1 MCILNAQK
9 ILYIRPMRRRPIGR
23 RSIMAKTFGKLNKSN
38 KMNNALN
45 NGMVITKGQE
55 TFRAEE
61 LLNGTITKESFLKM
75 GKIELPAAI
84 KANPL
89 MVLALSYDQDSKVGI
104 WTNKA
109 MNICTALPSEF
120 LNEDGKGANKQF
132 NRAFINAGKG
142 NGSNKHYER
151 IFNEELN
158 ISIFNLVADPDFK
171 VEAYYVSN
179 KEINMFDK
187 ALRNLDLA
195 ELNLID
201 VMNIQ
206 ADLWFLFRAWQESS
220 IDMVKDKAKQ
230 FAKGMDEILGAL
242 QVRTGV
248 SFTDILTNEYSLKSA
263 KYNKEIKTEDLPVI
277 NIDFAE
283 YDDEDEDGMFCE
295 TTLSEMQHQIRL
307 TAEEELQVI
316 ADGFMNSD
324 ITKYEVYNRAAQD
337 YPELAMLVMD
347 LFKVIKDYNN
357 VSREE
362 KQAGKKLI
370 SKDYALLRA
379 ILYNDAKE
387 LDIDITEVAQV
398 VLGVAGSA
406 GVYSY
411 VNKDGEEVIV
421 VKEFDAKTMSK
432 QLYAAELLLN
442 NIVVLEK
449 GILYNSPMIYDEQYI
464 MTEIEPHHIF
474 EDVENGVY
482 NFVDG
487 KAYDGETLLFDTNTE
502 YDGEVVVND
511 NGVFYLY
518 DPLCEVED
526 IPAINAVFTDEIIEE
541 DETPEHQVGVALEAA
556 LKELVAEQ
564 GVYSIEGDVIFVNG
578 LDVAA
583 VDAGYAVDNEEVVE
597 AQLTKF
603 YGVGGNRFNGETELR
618 RNHKFLLL
626 SYNDAEVEDYINN
639 ITQYC

>member
-1 MCILNAQK
+1 
-9 ILYIRPMRRRPIGR
+9 
-23 RSIMAKTFGKLNKSN
+23 MAKTYGKLNKSN
-38 KMNNALN
+38 KMNNAVN
-45 NGMVITKGQE
+45 NNVVIGKGQQ

-61 LLNGTITKESFLKM
+61 LLNGTITKESFLKL
-75 GKIELPAAI
+75 GKIELPATI

-89 MVLALSYDQDSKVGI
+89 MVIALSYDQDSKVGL
-104 WTNKA
+104 WTNRA

-120 LNEDGKGANKQF
+120 IDGEKGANHQF
-132 NRAFINAGKG
+132 TNAFINAGKG
-142 NGSNKHYER
+142 NGSNKHYTR
-151 IFNEELN
+151 IFDTALN
-158 ISIFNLVADPDFK
+158 ISVFGLVYDPAFE

-187 ALRNLDLA
+187 QLRNLDLE
-195 ELNLID
+195 ELNIID

-220 IDMVKDKAKQ
+220 IDMTKDKAKQ
-230 FAKGMDEILGAL
+230 FAKGMDEILGEL
-242 QVRTGV
+242 KVRTGV
-248 SFTDILTNEYSLKSA
+248 SFTDILTNEYTLKSA
-263 KYNKEIKTEDLPVI
+263 KYNKEIKTHELPTI

-283 YDDEDEDGMFCE
+283 YDDEDEDGYFCE

-337 YPELAMLVMD
+337 QPELAMLVMD
-347 LFKVIKDYNN
+347 LFRVIKDYNN

-362 KQAGKKLI
+362 KQAGKKLT

-379 ILYNDAKE
+379 ILYSDAKE

-449 GILYNSPMIYDEQYI
+449 GILYNSPMVYEEQFI
-464 MTEIEPHHIF
+464 LTEVEPHHIF
-474 EDVENGVY
+474 ADVENGTYKMV
-482 NFVDG
+482 NG
-487 KAYDGETLLFDTNTE
+487 NAYGEDDELLFDTNTD
-502 YDGEVVVND
+502 YNGEVIVND

-526 IPAINAVFTDEIIEE
+526 IPYINAVFTNEIIED

-556 LKELVAEQ
+556 LKALVAEQ

-583 VDAGYAVDNEEVVE
+583 VDAGYAVDSEEVVE
-597 AQLTKF
+597 TQLTKF

-626 SYNDAEVEDYINN
+626 NYDEAEVEDYVNN

>member
-1 MCILNAQK
+1 
-9 ILYIRPMRRRPIGR
+9 
-23 RSIMAKTFGKLNKSN
+23 MAKTYGKLNKSN
-38 KMNNALN
+38 KMNNAVN
-45 NGMVITKGQE
+45 NNVVIGKGQQ

-61 LLNGTITKESFLKM
+61 LLNGTITKESFLKL
-75 GKIELPAAI
+75 GKIELPATI

-89 MVLALSYDQDSKVGI
+89 MVIALSYDQDSKVGL
-104 WTNKA
+104 WTNRA

-120 LNEDGKGANKQF
+120 IDGDKGANHQF
-132 NRAFINAGKG
+132 TNAFINAGKG
-142 NGSNKHYER
+142 NGSNKHYTR
-151 IFNEELN
+151 IFDTALN
-158 ISIFNLVADPDFK
+158 ISVFGLVYDPAFE

-187 ALRNLDLA
+187 QLRNLDLE
-195 ELNLID
+195 ELNIID

-220 IDMVKDKAKQ
+220 IDMTKDKAKQ
-230 FAKGMDEILGAL
+230 FAKGMDEILGEL
-242 QVRTGV
+242 KVRTGV
-248 SFTDILTNEYSLKSA
+248 SFTDILTNEYTLKSA
-263 KYNKEIKTEDLPVI
+263 KYNKEIKTHELPTI

-283 YDDEDEDGMFCE
+283 YDDEDEDGYFCE

-337 YPELAMLVMD
+337 QPELAMLVMD
-347 LFKVIKDYNN
+347 LFRVIKDYNN

-362 KQAGKKLI
+362 KQAGKKLT

-379 ILYNDAKE
+379 ILYSDAKE

-449 GILYNSPMIYDEQYI
+449 GILYNSPMVYEEQFI
-464 MTEIEPHHIF
+464 LTEVEPHHIF
-474 EDVENGVY
+474 ADVENGTYKMV
-482 NFVDG
+482 NG
-487 KAYDGETLLFDTNTE
+487 NAYGEDDELLFDTNTD
-502 YDGEVVVND
+502 YNGEVIVND

-526 IPAINAVFTDEIIEE
+526 IPYINAVFTNEIIED

-556 LKELVAEQ
+556 LKDLVAEQ

-583 VDAGYAVDNEEVVE
+583 VDAGYAVDSEEVVE
-597 AQLTKF
+597 TQLTKF

-626 SYNDAEVEDYINN
+626 NYDEAEVEDYVNN

>member
-1 MCILNAQK
+1 
-9 ILYIRPMRRRPIGR
+9 
-23 RSIMAKTFGKLNKSN
+23 MAKTYGKLNKSN
-38 KMNNALN
+38 KMNNAVN
-45 NGMVITKGQE
+45 NNVVIGKGQQ

-61 LLNGTITKESFLKM
+61 LLNGTITKESFLKL
-75 GKIELPAAI
+75 GKIELPATI

-89 MVLALSYDQDSKVGI
+89 MVIALSYDQDSKVGL
-104 WTNKA
+104 WTNRA

-120 LNEDGKGANKQF
+120 IDGDKGANHQF
-132 NRAFINAGKG
+132 TNAFINAGKG
-142 NGSNKHYER
+142 NGSNKHYTR
-151 IFNEELN
+151 IFDTALN
-158 ISIFNLVADPDFK
+158 ISVFGLVYDPAFE

-187 ALRNLDLA
+187 QLRNLDLA

-220 IDMVKDKAKQ
+220 IDMTKDKAKQ
-230 FAKGMDEILGAL
+230 FAKGMDEILGEL
-242 QVRTGV
+242 KVRTGV
-248 SFTDILTNEYSLKSA
+248 SFTDILTNEYTLKSA
-263 KYNKEIKTEDLPVI
+263 KYNKEIKTHELPTI

-283 YDDEDEDGMFCE
+283 YDDEDEDGYFCE

-337 YPELAMLVMD
+337 QPELAMLVMD
-347 LFKVIKDYNN
+347 LFRVIKDYNN

-362 KQAGKKLI
+362 KQAGKKLT

-379 ILYNDAKE
+379 ILYSDAKE

-449 GILYNSPMIYDEQYI
+449 GILYNSPMVYEEQFI
-464 MTEIEPHHIF
+464 LTEVEPHHIF
-474 EDVENGVY
+474 ADVENGTYKMV
-482 NFVDG
+482 NG
-487 KAYDGETLLFDTNTE
+487 NAYGEDDEILFDTNTD
-502 YDGEVVVND
+502 YNGEVVVND

-526 IPAINAVFTDEIIEE
+526 IPYINAVFTNEIIED

-556 LKELVAEQ
+556 LKDLVAEQ

-583 VDAGYAVDNEEVVE
+583 VDAGYAVDSEEVVE
-597 AQLTKF
+597 TQLTKF

-626 SYNDAEVEDYINN
+626 NYDEAEVEDYVNN

>member
-1 MCILNAQK
+1 
-9 ILYIRPMRRRPIGR
+9 
-23 RSIMAKTFGKLNKSN
+23 MAKTFGKLNKSN
-38 KMNNALN
+38 KMNNAVN

-75 GKIELPAAI
+75 GKLELPAAI

-151 IFNEELN
+151 IFNTELN
-158 ISIFNLVADPDFK
+158 ISIFNLIADPSFE

-195 ELNLID
+195 ELNLVD

-248 SFTDILTNEYSLKSA
+248 SFTDILTNEYTLKSA
-263 KYNKEIKTEDLPVI
+263 KYNKEIKSEDRPVI

-283 YDDEDEDGMFCE
+283 YDDEDEDGIFCE
-295 TTLSEMQHQIRL
+295 TTLSEMQHEIRC
-307 TAEEELQVI
+307 TAEEELQAI
-316 ADGFMNSD
+316 ANGFMNSD
-324 ITKYEVYNRAAQD
+324 ITKYEVFNRAAQD

-347 LFKVIKDYNN
+347 LFRVIKDYNN
-357 VSREE
+357 TNRKE
-362 KQAGKKLI
+362 KQAGKKLT

-432 QLYAAELLLN
+432 QLYAAEYLLN

-464 MTEIEPHHIF
+464 MTEVEPHHIF
-474 EDVENGVY
+474 EDVENGTY

-487 KAYDGETLLFDTNTE
+487 KAYDGETLLFDTNTD
-502 YDGEVVVND
+502 YTGEVVVND

-518 DPLCEVED
+518 DPLCEVEN
-526 IPAINAVFTDEIIEE
+526 IPAINAVFTDEMIEE
-541 DETPEHQVGVALEAA
+541 DDVPEDQEGVALEAI
-556 LKELVAEQ
+556 LKQLIVDK
-564 GVYSIEGDVIFVNG
+564 GSYSIEGDVIFVNG
-578 LDVAA
+578 LDVAS
-583 VDAGYAVDNEEVVE
+583 VDAGYAVDSEEVAE
-597 AQLTKF
+597 IELTKF
-603 YGVGGNRFNGETELR
+603 YGIGGDCFREGKEEPSY
-618 RNHKFLLL
+618 RNNKFLLL
-626 SYNDAEVEDYINN
+626 SYNETEVEDYINS

>member
-1 MCILNAQK
+1 
-9 ILYIRPMRRRPIGR
+9 
-23 RSIMAKTFGKLNKSN
+23 
-38 KMNNALN
+38 MNNAVN
-45 NGMVITKGQE
+45 NNVVIGKGQQ

-61 LLNGTITKESFLKM
+61 LLNGTITKESFLKL
-75 GKIELPAAI
+75 GKIELPATI

-89 MVLALSYDQDSKVGI
+89 MVIALSYDQDSKVGL
-104 WTNKA
+104 WTNRA

-120 LNEDGKGANKQF
+120 IDGDKGANHQF
-132 NRAFINAGKG
+132 TNAFINAGKG
-142 NGSNKHYER
+142 NGSNKHYTR
-151 IFNEELN
+151 IFDTALN
-158 ISIFNLVADPDFK
+158 ISVFGLVYDPAFE

-187 ALRNLDLA
+187 QLRNLDLA

-220 IDMVKDKAKQ
+220 IDMTKDKAKQ
-230 FAKGMDEILGAL
+230 FAKGMDEILGEL
-242 QVRTGV
+242 KVRTGV
-248 SFTDILTNEYSLKSA
+248 SFTDILTNEYTLKSA
-263 KYNKEIKTEDLPVI
+263 KYNKEIKTHELPTI

-283 YDDEDEDGMFCE
+283 YDDEDEDGYFCE

-337 YPELAMLVMD
+337 QPELAMLVMD
-347 LFKVIKDYNN
+347 LFRVIKDYNN

-362 KQAGKKLI
+362 KQAGKKLT

-379 ILYNDAKE
+379 ILYSDAKE

-449 GILYNSPMIYDEQYI
+449 GILYNSPMVYEEQFI
-464 MTEIEPHHIF
+464 LTEVEPHHIF
-474 EDVENGVY
+474 ADVENGTYKMV
-482 NFVDG
+482 NG
-487 KAYDGETLLFDTNTE
+487 NAYGEDDEILFDTNTD
-502 YDGEVVVND
+502 YNGEVVVND

-526 IPAINAVFTDEIIEE
+526 IPYINAVFTNEIIED

-556 LKELVAEQ
+556 LKDLVAEQ

-583 VDAGYAVDNEEVVE
+583 VDAGYAVDSEEVVE
-597 AQLTKF
+597 TQLTKF

-626 SYNDAEVEDYINN
+626 NYNEAEVEDYINN

>member
-1 MCILNAQK
+1 MHKNI
-9 ILYIRPMRRRPIGR
+9 IYVRPMRRRPIGR
-23 RSIMAKTFGKLNKSN
+23 RFIMAKTFGKLNKSN
-38 KMNNALN
+38 KMNNVVN

-120 LNEDGKGANKQF
+120 LNKDGKGANKQF

-151 IFNEELN
+151 IFNTDLN

-337 YPELAMLVMD
+337 YPELAMSVMD

-387 LDIDITEVAQV
+387 LDVDITEVAQV

-464 MTEIEPHHIF
+464 MTEVEPHHIF

-518 DPLCEVED
+518 DPLCEVEN
-526 IPAINAVFTDEIIEE
+526 IPAINAVFTDEIIED
-541 DETPEHQVGVALEAA
+541 DEVPEHQVGVALEAA
-556 LKELVAEQ
+556 LKALVAEQ
-564 GVYSIEGDVIFVNG
+564 GVYSIEGDVIYVNG

-603 YGVGGNRFNGETELR
+603 YGIGGNRFNGETELR

-626 SYNDAEVEDYINN
+626 NYNDAEVEDYINN

>member
-1 MCILNAQK
+1 
-9 ILYIRPMRRRPIGR
+9 
-23 RSIMAKTFGKLNKSN
+23 MAKTYGKLNKSN
-38 KMNNALN
+38 KMNNAVN
-45 NGMVITKGQE
+45 NNVVIGKGQQ

-61 LLNGTITKESFLKM
+61 LLNGTITKESFLKL
-75 GKIELPAAI
+75 GKIELPATI

-89 MVLALSYDQDSKVGI
+89 MVIALSYDQDSKVGL
-104 WTNKA
+104 WTNRA

-120 LNEDGKGANKQF
+120 IDGDKGANHQF
-132 NRAFINAGKG
+132 TNAFINAGKG
-142 NGSNKHYER
+142 NGSNKHYTR
-151 IFNEELN
+151 IFDTALN
-158 ISIFNLVADPDFK
+158 ISVFGLVYDPAFE

-187 ALRNLDLA
+187 QLRNLDLA

-220 IDMVKDKAKQ
+220 IDMTKDKAKQ
-230 FAKGMDEILGAL
+230 FAKGMDEILGEL
-242 QVRTGV
+242 KVRTGV
-248 SFTDILTNEYSLKSA
+248 SFTDILTNEYTLKSA
-263 KYNKEIKTEDLPVI
+263 KYNKEIKTHELPTI

-283 YDDEDEDGMFCE
+283 YDDEDEDGYFCE

-337 YPELAMLVMD
+337 QPELAMLVMD
-347 LFKVIKDYNN
+347 LFRVIKDYNN

-362 KQAGKKLI
+362 KQAGKKLT

-379 ILYNDAKE
+379 ILYSDAKE

-421 VKEFDAKTMSK
+421 VKEFDAKTMNK

-449 GILYNSPMIYDEQYI
+449 GILYNSPMVYEEQFI
-464 MTEIEPHHIF
+464 LTEVEPHHIF
-474 EDVENGVY
+474 ADVENGTYKMV
-482 NFVDG
+482 NG
-487 KAYDGETLLFDTNTE
+487 NAYGEDDELLFDTNTD
-502 YDGEVVVND
+502 YNGEVIVND

-526 IPAINAVFTDEIIEE
+526 IPYINAVFTNEIIED

-556 LKELVAEQ
+556 LKDLVAEQ

-583 VDAGYAVDNEEVVE
+583 VDAGYAVDSEEVVE
-597 AQLTKF
+597 TQLTKF

-626 SYNDAEVEDYINN
+626 NYDEAEVEDYVNN

>member
-23 RSIMAKTFGKLNKSN
+23 RSIMAKTYGKLNKSN
-38 KMNNALN
+38 KMNNAVN
-45 NGMVITKGQE
+45 NNVVIGKGQQ

-61 LLNGTITKESFLKM
+61 LLNGTITKESFLKL
-75 GKIELPAAI
+75 GKIELPATI

-89 MVLALSYDQDSKVGI
+89 MVIALSYDQDSKVGL
-104 WTNKA
+104 WTNRA

-120 LNEDGKGANKQF
+120 IDGEKGANHQF
-132 NRAFINAGKG
+132 TNAFINAGKG

-151 IFNEELN
+151 IFNEDLN
-158 ISIFNLVADPDFK
+158 ISVFNLVADPDFK

-187 ALRNLDLA
+187 QLRNLDLE
-195 ELNLID
+195 ELNIID

-220 IDMVKDKAKQ
+220 IDMTKDKAKQ
-230 FAKGMDEILGAL
+230 FAKGMDEILGEL
-242 QVRTGV
+242 KVRTGV
-248 SFTDILTNEYSLKSA
+248 SFTDILTNEYTLKSA
-263 KYNKEIKTEDLPVI
+263 KYNKEIKTHELPVI

-283 YDDEDEDGMFCE
+283 YDDEDEDGLFCE

-337 YPELAMLVMD
+337 QPELAMLVMD
-347 LFKVIKDYNN
+347 LFRVIKDYNN

-362 KQAGKKLI
+362 KQAGKKLT

-379 ILYNDAKE
+379 ILYSDAKE

-421 VKEFDAKTMSK
+421 VKEFDAKDRKS
-432 QLYAAELLLN
+432 
-442 NIVVLEK
+442 VV
-449 GILYNSPMIYDEQYI
+449 
-464 MTEIEPHHIF
+464 
-474 EDVENGVY
+474 
-482 NFVDG
+482 
-487 KAYDGETLLFDTNTE
+487 
-502 YDGEVVVND
+502 
-511 NGVFYLY
+511 
-518 DPLCEVED
+518 
-526 IPAINAVFTDEIIEE
+526 
-541 DETPEHQVGVALEAA
+541 
-556 LKELVAEQ
+556 
-564 GVYSIEGDVIFVNG
+564 
-578 LDVAA
+578 
-583 VDAGYAVDNEEVVE
+583 
-597 AQLTKF
+597 
-603 YGVGGNRFNGETELR
+603 
-618 RNHKFLLL
+618 
-626 SYNDAEVEDYINN
+626 
-639 ITQYC
+639 

>member
-1 MCILNAQK
+1 
-9 ILYIRPMRRRPIGR
+9 
-23 RSIMAKTFGKLNKSN
+23 MAKTFGKLNKSN
-38 KMNNALN
+38 KMNNVLN
-45 NGMVITKGQE
+45 NGTVITKGQE
-55 TFRAEE
+55 VFRADE

-75 GKIELPAAI
+75 GELELPETI

-89 MVLALSYDQDSKVGI
+89 LVLALSYDQDSKVGV

-109 MNICTALPSEF
+109 MNICTALASEF
-120 LNEDGKGANKQF
+120 LNKDGKGANKQF
-132 NRAFINAGKG
+132 SRAFINAGKG

-151 IFNEELN
+151 IFSEELN
-158 ISIFNLVADPDFK
+158 INVFNLIADPDFK

-187 ALRNLDLA
+187 ALRNLDLE
-195 ELNLID
+195 ELSLMD

-220 IDMVKDKAKQ
+220 IDMTKDKAKQ

-242 QVRTGV
+242 KVRTGV

-263 KYNKEIKTEDLPVI
+263 KYNKEIKTHELPVM

-283 YDDEDEDGMFCE
+283 YDDEDEDGIFCE

-337 YPELAMLVMD
+337 YPELAMSVMD
-347 LFKVIKDYNN
+347 LFRVIKDYNN

-362 KQAGKKLI
+362 KHAGKKLT

-398 VLGVAGSA
+398 VLGVAGSE

-411 VNKDGEEVIV
+411 VNKDGEEQIV
-421 VKEFDAKTMSK
+421 VKEFSAKTMSK

-442 NIVVLEK
+442 NIAVLEK
-449 GILYNSPMIYDEQYI
+449 GILYNSSMIYDEQYI

-474 EDVENGVY
+474 EDVENGIYTMINGEAY
-482 NFVDG
+482 N
-487 KAYDGETLLFDTNTE
+487 GETILFDTNTD
-502 YDGEVVVND
+502 YSGEVVVND

-518 DPLCEVED
+518 DPLCEVEN

-541 DETPEHQVGVALEAA
+541 DETPDHQVGVALEAT
-556 LKELVAEQ
+556 LKALVAEQ
-564 GVYSIEGDVIFVNG
+564 GVYSIEGDVIYVNG

-583 VDAGYAVDNEEVVE
+583 VDAGYAVDGEEVIE
-597 AQLTKF
+597 TQLTKF
-603 YGVGGNRFNGETELR
+603 YGIGGNRFNGETELR

-626 SYNDAEVEDYINN
+626 NYNEAEVEDYINN
-639 ITQYC
+639 ITQFC